1 MFDNLSNQTLSFSL
15 KTKIFI
21 WSTFSVLSASWL
33 IQEANCNTECLK
45 DRKKCLKD
53 RKMFKRLKQWLKDR
67 NNVWKIRTVLNQAK
81 VFFPLLGAAKIG
93 AAKICL
99 LQPLLWLSAPFVCNG
114 SLTFLTL
121 GRFCMIFGSR
131 TEQWRKET
139 KKRTLHFFF
148 DWTTQS

>member
-15 KTKIFI
+15 KTKLFC
-21 WSTFSVLSASWL
+21 WSTFSVLSALWL

-45 DRKKCLKD
+45 DRNNVWKIEKCLKD
-53 RKMFKRLKQWLKDR
+53 RK
-67 NNVWKIRTVLNQAK
+67 NVWKIETMFERFEQSLIRPK
-81 VFFPLLGAAKIG
+81 FFPLLGAAKIG

-121 GRFCMIFGSR
+121 GRFCMILGSR